1 MPLIFWILVTVLVVA
16 LYVSVIA
23 ALCSLTRLICVQIKE
38 IKSRK
43 RNGEN

>member
-1 MPLIFWILVTVLVVA
+1 MPLVFWILVTILVVA
-16 LYVSVIA
+16 LYVSLTV

>member
-1 MPLIFWILVTVLVVA
+1 MPLIVWILVTVLVVA
-16 LYVSVIA
+16 LYVSATVT
-23 ALCSLTRLICVQIKE
+23 LCSLTRLICVQIKE